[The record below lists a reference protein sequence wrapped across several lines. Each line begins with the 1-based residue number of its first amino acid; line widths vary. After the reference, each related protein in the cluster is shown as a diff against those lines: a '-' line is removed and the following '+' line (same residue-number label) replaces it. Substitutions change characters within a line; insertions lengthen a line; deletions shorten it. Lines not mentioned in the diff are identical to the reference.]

1 MKTIK
6 TLIFFAV
13 LAMAG
18 HAYAHGN
25 STTHAS
31 TAPSPAQQ
39 TEWGIAGNPRDVKR
53 TIALRM
59 SDAMRFEPARIEV
72 REGDT
77 VRLRVANQGRLL
89 HEIVLGTPQALS
101 AHAELMKKFPNMEH
115 DEAYM
120 AHVPAGRK
128 GEIVWTFNRA
138 GEFAYACLIPGHF
151 EAGMV
156 GQIVVKPR

>member
-1 MKTIK
+1 MKPIK
-6 TLIFFAV
+6 ILACLTL

-18 HAYAHGN
+18 FTFAHD
-25 STTHAS
+25 AS
-31 TAPSPAQQ
+31 TAHVSAAPSRKEQ

-59 SDAMRFEPARIEV
+59 TDAMRFEPERIEV

-77 VRLRVANQGRLL
+77 VRLRVANRGSLL
-89 HEIVLGTPQALS
+89 HEIVLGTPQALG
-101 AHAELMKKFPNMEH
+101 AHAELMKKYPVMEH
-115 DEAYM
+115 DEAHM
-120 AHVPAGRK
+120 AHVPSGRQ
-128 GEIVWTFNRA
+128 GDIVWTFNRT

-156 GQIVVKPR
+156 GKIVVTPR